1 MKAMRRANVRAASA
15 APTASAFAGGS
26 MASSIGRAMTVPNPF
41 RKVRRGICQVL
52 FITMFWG
59 RLTDEITLQTLQTQ
73 GTNLAEYWSDGALES
88 PTLHSLCSSRRLRH
102 LFFLTAPHFERR
114 ALHDFQNQRRKLVAV
129 FRQALGDLVHGAFVI
144 ILQAATQRVG
154 QHFFGQTTNEVIALA
169 FEQNGFQA
177 IRPIEGLARDQFA
190 GGVDREIA
198 FLLAPLANAVEIL
211 QTKTNR

>member
-1 MKAMRRANVRAASA
+1 MKAMRRGNVWAASVAPA
-15 APTASAFAGGS
+15 ASTFAGGS
-26 MASSIGRAMTVPNPF
+26 MASSIGRAMTVPSPF

-73 GTNLAEYWSDGALES
+73 GTNLAEYWSIGVLEYWSDGALES

-144 ILQAATQRVG
+144 ILQ
-154 QHFFGQTTNEVIALA
+154 
-169 FEQNGFQA
+169 
-177 IRPIEGLARDQFA
+177 
-190 GGVDREIA
+190 
-198 FLLAPLANAVEIL
+198 
-211 QTKTNR
+211 